1 MAAAASLRVVVHW
14 VALAAANRTIDTR
27 GVGPGS
33 RLAKQPKRAG
43 KGRGVER
50 ERKGGEAGEESE
62 KEKIEKNIK
71 ELIST
76 EKTK

>member
-14 VALAAANRTIDTR
+14 AALAVANRTIDTR

-33 RLAKQPKRAG
+33 SLAKQPKRAG

-50 ERKGGEAGEESE
+50 ERKEAGEESE